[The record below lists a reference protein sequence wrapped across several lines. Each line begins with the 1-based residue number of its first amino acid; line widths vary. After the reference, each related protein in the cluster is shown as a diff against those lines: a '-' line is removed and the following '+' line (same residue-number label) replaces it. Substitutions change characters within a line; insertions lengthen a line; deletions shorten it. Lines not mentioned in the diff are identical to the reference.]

1 VRGDVSD
8 ADGCIVAI
16 HTEGQEA
23 TNCGSTDPELVSV
36 WVANLLMATARRREE
51 IICRCVMF

>member
-1 VRGDVSD
+1 VRRDVSG
-8 ADGCIVAI
+8 ADGYIVAT

-51 IICRCVMF
+51 IVCRRVTF